1 MTCNMRCNS
10 STHALSVRAYLVIR
24 TNFSSYVLSN
34 CNPVLLNFC
43 HIWKALARSI
53 ASIVKDDEVYRIF
66 VVELNYL

>member
-24 TNFSSYVLSN
+24 TNFISYVLSN

-66 VVELNYL
+66 VVKLNYL